1 MAPFE
6 EDDVPTLRELAR
18 IIRDF
23 RDESRLW
30 MNQMVRKD
38 VHAVEHEA
46 LNIRVARLEG
56 ERDAAVKEAAQRRNQ
71 FFLAMFGAGLSLVT
85 SLALAWTK

>member
-1 MAPFE
+1 MPAFD

-23 RDESRLW
+23 RDEFRAQMGL
-30 MNQMVRKD
+30 MVRKD

-46 LNIRVARLEG
+46 INIRVARLEG
-56 ERDAAVKEAAQRRNQ
+56 ERDTAVKEAAQRRNQ
-71 FFLAMFGAGLSLVT
+71 FYLAIFGAGLSLVT
-85 SLALAWTK
+85 SLALAWTR